1 MAPKPNE
8 DFIFGLRLTD
18 RESEEYHTW
27 WRLYAVPLVKISR
40 LIKDWMT
47 SIALGVGSDDVN
59 AERPAAIRPVQ
70 ATGPQ
75 PIAASV
81 DVA

>member
-1 MAPKPNE
+1 MVAAIHCAAGQNK
-8 DFIFGLRLTD
+8 
-18 RESEEYHTW
+18 S
-27 WRLYAVPLVKISR
+27 

-47 SIALGVGSDDVN
+47 SIALEVGSDDVN
-59 AERPAAIRPVQ
+59 AERPAVIRPVQ

-81 DVA
+81 DVV